1 MPDLTFRYWPSVE
14 KCLKAAGWK
23 YEKVDKNENTYGQGT
38 VMEQDPKV
46 RQDFDPDNPPVM
58 TFTVSTGNP
67 E

>member
-1 MPDLTFRYWPSVE
+1 M
-14 KCLKAAGWK
+14 A
-23 YEKVDKNENTYGQGT
+23 
-38 VMEQDPKV
+38 QDPKA